1 MTLGIIQNDS
11 FIGGGQILQYAFV
24 SDLHSHY
31 KNTKKV
37 LKHIEQIAPQ
47 AVIIGLGDLFECT
60 IGKKKA
66 KTIRNA
72 KLKEAAIIE
81 EKFMNLLTFP
91 SIIGNQEERIALV
104 TGDQRFLQYE
114 QVREVEHAT
123 LMHGHQIEWDEA
135 YKPTFPPIQT
145 PLLFFGHSHE
155 AAIYINGQRQPVPYN
170 IPLAIGQ
177 KPYQINVGAVVDNKE
192 WCLYDSE
199 TMTVT
204 FLQAQ

>member
-1 MTLGIIQNDS
+1 MKS
-11 FIGGGQILQYAFV
+11 KFIGGDSCLKYAIL

-37 LKHIEQIAPQ
+37 LKHIQEVAPN
-47 AVIIGLGDLFECT
+47 AEVIGLGDLFECT

-72 KLKEAAIIE
+72 KLEEAAIIN
-81 EKFMNLLTFP
+81 EKFINLLTFP

-104 TGDQRFLQYE
+104 TGDKRFLQYE
-114 QVREVEHAT
+114 EVREIEHAT
-123 LMHGHQIEWDEA
+123 LIHGHQIEWDETFN
-135 YKPTFPPIQT
+135 PTFPNIKT

-155 AAIYINGQRQPVPYN
+155 AAIYINGKRQPVPYD

-177 KPYQINVGAVVDNKE
+177 KPYQINVGAVVDKKE
-192 WCLYDSE
+192 WCLYDSDA
-199 TMTVT
+199 MTVT
-204 FLQAQ
+204 FMQAQ